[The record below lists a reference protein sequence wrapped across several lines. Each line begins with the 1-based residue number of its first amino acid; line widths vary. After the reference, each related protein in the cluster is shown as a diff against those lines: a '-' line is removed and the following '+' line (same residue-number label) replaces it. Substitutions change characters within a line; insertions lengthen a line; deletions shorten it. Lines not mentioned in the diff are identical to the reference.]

1 MAPLLDED
9 EDEFVVADDDETLE
23 VGLEETLLEKRG
35 VGDDDTE
42 ES

>member
-1 MAPLLDED
+1 MALDED
-9 EDEFVVADDDETLE
+9 EDELVVADNDETME

-42 ES
+42 DP